1 MCAHFVQ
8 PCSQLPC
15 NAASVNQDEMK
26 RVLDVVVT
34 SEENRLAMGR
44 ALIDAQ
50 LENNSAAQ
58 AAEQKQYLLEQRI
71 LELEGKLAQEFAA
84 QVRMRLVRCIEFR
97 SAMCGMGTA
106 GM

>member
-1 MCAHFVQ
+1 
-8 PCSQLPC
+8 
-15 NAASVNQDEMK
+15 MK
-26 RVLDVVVT
+26 RVLDVVVS

-84 QVRMRLVRCIEFR
+84 QVSMLPDGLFAAQHARYVKHCTDSYTSTWGVHFN
-97 SAMCGMGTA
+97 
-106 GM
+106 